1 MSAPPFKVKSIYEY
15 KSPHED
21 DLSFPIGQIITV
33 TEEEDDDWYVG
44 EYTDTSGGSK
54 SGLFPKNF
62 VERYEPAPPPRPVR
76 SARPKPAEP
85 PAPTR
90 NEEPEE
96 SEPSAAAFTSNRTA
110 EESSVAPVAAA
121 VQSPET
127 QEPPP
132 APKPAPA
139 VPAATKGPPPPVAE
153 KSSSF
158 RDKIAAFNKPAAA
171 PIAPFKPGG
180 TAANSFIK
188 KPFVAAPPARNAYV
202 PPPREQAP
210 QKAYRRDE
218 DPEIAERQ
226 AQDQE
231 DAEKAGLAPA
241 AGGEEEEAPK
251 AVSLKE
257 RIALLQ
263 KQQMEQATRR
273 ADHTHKKPK
282 PERPGKKRT
291 GSYEQED
298 AGPRDSID
306 TEGAEQAVR
315 DSSDIPR
322 EAVRPSAGR
331 RSSKPPKTPDAV
343 PREREMF
350 SDGNDAD
357 QSAAGETTEDA
368 GASTLDE
375 DEETGTIHSAVA
387 AAAAPSHEEEA
398 ENDEEDTEEDEMDEE
413 TRRQIAL
420 RERMAKLSGGMG
432 MAGMFGPQPGIA
444 MPGMGGGLKK
454 KKTEPKPAE
463 EPEPTPASPPQRI
476 PTIPIPGMG
485 GAIRPSF
492 TTEPEDED
500 AEETEEAA
508 DEVKPTPPVRTHSEY
523 RIPPVP
529 PKGNVL
535 QSLFY
540 EKAITRKPLNPTF
553 VQALSLHSR
562 RSVCVTFR
570 RDSEI
575 DVYPLN
581 WVTSSSHTKPLN
593 L

>member
-1 MSAPPFKVKSIYEY
+1 MSAPPFKVKAIYEY

-44 EYTDTSGGSK
+44 EYTDASGEPK

-90 NEEPEE
+90 NEESEE

-273 ADHTHKKPK
+273 AEHTHKKPK

-343 PREREMF
+343 PREREVF

-485 GAIRPSF
+485 SAIRPSF